1 MVIDKSGFRM
11 EQVLMKKLLTIAGS
25 DCSGGAGIQ
34 ADLKTFAAL
43 GAFGMS
49 VITAVTVQNT
59 RGVFGSQDV
68 RPDIIA
74 GQMEA
79 VFEDIRVDGIKI
91 GMVSCIDTIDAIAA
105 ALAGYQ
111 SAPVVL
117 DPVMISKSGY
127 RLLSRDAIGALVHKL
142 FPLASMITPNI
153 PEAELI
159 TGIAIHTTADMEKA
173 ARQLRNL
180 GAPFV
185 LIKGGHRS
193 SDATD
198 VLYDGS
204 TIRHFPG
211 EKIQTAHTHGT
222 GCTLS
227 AAIATFLAKS
237 DLPAAAVAQ
246 AKAYVTECI
255 ANAIGIG
262 KGVGPLNHLFPL
274 YRKAGMF
281 LDHR

>member
-1 MVIDKSGFRM
+1 M
-11 EQVLMKKLLTIAGS
+11 EQVLMKQLLTIAGS

-59 RGVFGSQDV
+59 RGVTGSQDV

-74 GQMEA
+74 GQIEA
-79 VFEDIRVDGIKI
+79 VFEDIRVDGVKI
-91 GMVSCIDTIDAIAA
+91 GMVSCIDTIDAISAT
-105 ALAGYQ
+105 LAGYQ

-127 RLLSRDAIGALVHKL
+127 RLLSRDAIGALVQKL
-142 FPLASMITPNI
+142 FPLAFMVTPNI

-159 TGIAIHTTADMEKA
+159 TGIAIHTTADMEQA
-173 ARQLRNL
+173 ARQIRGL

-185 LIKGGHRS
+185 LIKGGHRT
-193 SDATD
+193 SDVTD

-204 TIRHFPG
+204 TFRHFPG
-211 EKIQTAHTHGT
+211 KKIQTLHTHGT

-227 AAIATFLAKS
+227 AAIATFLAKAE
-237 DLPAAAVAQ
+237 PPPAAVAQ

-274 YRKAGMF
+274 YRKAGMVP
-281 LDHR
+281 